1 MFVMVLW
8 RQACALHNV
17 MAWNSSLMWIMHPII
32 GQPINRSLCVYMLDV
47 LGFWEGKLCSQSCK
61 VSKQWKK
68 PEALCNV
75 IQCCSC
81 RRLYVCLPW
90 HPTGDCCFLPFHFC
104 FLGSVPSSKFCSSFC
119 APFQVFGRMQPSFL
133 ASSCL

>member
-1 MFVMVLW
+1 MVLW
-8 RQACALHNV
+8 RQARALHNV

-68 PEALCNV
+68 PEALCNGTML
-75 IQCCSC
+75 Q
-81 RRLYVCLPW
+81 LQKAVCL
-90 HPTGDCCFLPFHFC
+90 LAM
-104 FLGSVPSSKFCSSFC
+104 
-119 APFQVFGRMQPSFL
+119 APNR
-133 ASSCL
+133 